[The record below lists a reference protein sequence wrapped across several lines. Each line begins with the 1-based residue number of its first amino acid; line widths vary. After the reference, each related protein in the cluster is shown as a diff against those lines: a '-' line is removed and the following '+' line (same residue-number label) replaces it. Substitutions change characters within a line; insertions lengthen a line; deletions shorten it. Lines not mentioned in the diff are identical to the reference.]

1 MIIAFILF
9 KIIYTTNYLGILFEL
24 ISPFIWA
31 LAIAYFLNPLM
42 NLMEKNLRL
51 KRIFCLIII
60 YIILLGLITLFV
72 TIITPR
78 IIENIKNL
86 NNNLSGYFA
95 SAEEW
100 LILQSSKLTFLQDYG
115 VWDYF
120 EQNLNS
126 IIDSFSG
133 SISSTLS
140 KTLSQL
146 INITSALLS
155 FVLGVVISI
164 YMLKDKEVFLRQIK
178 KLLYAVFPQHKVD
191 YMLNLTKELNMV
203 FSKYIVGKVIDSL
216 IIGILCFFG
225 LLIIGAPY
233 SGALSSIVGVT
244 NMIPYF
250 GPFIGM
256 IPAVIITLFYSPIK
270 ALWVGLFILALQQ
283 FDGLY
288 LGPKILGTQ
297 VGLKPLWVISAIIIG
312 GGLFGVLGML
322 LAVPITG
329 MIKTLLCKYINS
341 KLSNKDLT
349 FENKES

>member
-1 MIIAFILF
+1 MIIAFVLF
-9 KIIYTTNYLGILFEL
+9 KVIYTTNFFSIFFEL

-31 LAIAYFLNPLM
+31 LAIAYLLNPM
-42 NLMEKNLRL
+42 MILMEKKLRL
-51 KRIFCLIII
+51 KRVFCLIII

-78 IIENIKNL
+78 IIENIKNI
-86 NNNLSGYFA
+86 NNNLSDYFA
-95 SAEEW
+95 SVEEW
-100 LILQSSKLTFLQDYG
+100 LISQSSKLSFLQDYG
-115 VWDYF
+115 VYDYF

-126 IIDSFSG
+126 IIDAFSG
-133 SISSTLS
+133 SIRLALSSTIS
-140 KTLSQL
+140 KL

-164 YMLKDKEVFLRQIK
+164 YMLKDKEVFIRQIR
-178 KLLYAVFPQHKVD
+178 KLLYSLFPTNKVN
-191 YMLNLTKELNMV
+191 YMINNTKELNMV
-203 FSKYIVGKVIDSL
+203 FSKYIIGKLIDSL
-216 IIGILCFFG
+216 IIGVLCFFG

-233 SGALSSIVGVT
+233 SAALSSIVGVT

-256 IPAVIITLFYSPIK
+256 IPAIIITLFYSPIK
-270 ALWVGLFILALQQ
+270 ALWVGIFILALQQ

-329 MIKTLLCKYINS
+329 MIKALLCKYINS
-341 KLSNKDLT
+341 KLSSKNLT
-349 FENKES
+349 IK

>member
-1 MIIAFILF
+1 MIIAFVLF
-9 KIIYTTNYLGILFEL
+9 KIVYTTNFLGLFFEL

-31 LAIAYFLNPLM
+31 LAIAYLLNPLM
-42 NLMEKNLRL
+42 ILMEKNLRL

-78 IIENIKNL
+78 IIENIKNI
-86 NNNLSGYFA
+86 NNNLSDYFE

-100 LILQSSKLTFLQDYG
+100 LITQSSKLSFLQDYG
-115 VWDYF
+115 VFDYF

-133 SISSTLS
+133 SIRLALSSTIS
-140 KTLSQL
+140 KL
-146 INITSALLS
+146 INLTSALLS

-164 YMLKDKEVFLRQIK
+164 YMLKDKEVFIRQIK
-178 KLLYAVFPQHKVD
+178 KLLYSLFPTNKVN
-191 YMLNLTKELNMV
+191 YMINQTKELNMV
-203 FSKYIVGKVIDSL
+203 FSKYIIGKLIDSL
-216 IIGILCFFG
+216 IIAILCFLG

-233 SGALSSIVGVT
+233 SAALSSIVGIT

-256 IPAVIITLFYSPIK
+256 IPAVIITLFYSPIT

-322 LAVPITG
+322 LAVPIAG

-349 FENKES
+349 F